1 MDWIALA
8 LAVGLCGAMAGAEGM
23 LSGRDLPAWLN
34 SLKRPRAFAPI
45 WVWAIAAALTYLLQG
60 AIAYRLLAPPRS
72 QLDIAAL
79 AALFCVMSANIAYN
93 VVLDRTRDP
102 AWTYR
107 GLIWFLPALAV
118 LQILLLLADPIS
130 GWMHLAY
137 VAWVVGYDLPVMRA
151 VARLNPPG
159 S

>member
-8 LAVGLCGAMAGAEGM
+8 SAVGLCGVMAGAEGV

-34 SLKRPRAFAPI
+34 SLKRPVLFAPL
-45 WVWAIAAALTYLLQG
+45 WVWAIAAVLTYVLQG
-60 AIAYRLLAPPRS
+60 VIAVRLLVSPRS

-79 AALFCVMSANIAYN
+79 AALICVMSANIAYN

-107 GLIWFLPALAV
+107 RLIWFLPALAV
-118 LQILLLLADPIS
+118 LQILLLLADSVS
-130 GWMHLAY
+130 GWMHIAY

-151 VARLNPPG
+151 VARLNTPG
-159 S
+159 